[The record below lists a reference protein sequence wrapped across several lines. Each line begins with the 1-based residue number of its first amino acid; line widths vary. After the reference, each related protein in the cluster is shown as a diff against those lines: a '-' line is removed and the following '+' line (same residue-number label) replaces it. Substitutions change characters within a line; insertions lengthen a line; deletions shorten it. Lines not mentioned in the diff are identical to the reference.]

1 MTQETER
8 YLSRVKLWMFSMP
21 RKTKKGIIQELR
33 SHIVESAQAAGG
45 PEMEPSVIAEMDTP
59 RKTAKM
65 YKQIYGY
72 GLPFRILFIF
82 IVIFLSVLT
91 VPVWEVANPD
101 FSTGFMFLLLILVL
115 FYVGSKAGKRMALG
129 AGISAM
135 LTRFIVLGIIV
146 GLFGEHGIIQGG
158 VGFLFF
164 ITSILLIPIAY
175 LPARALQKWEEKGS
189 YDLPPSN
196 YTEMRSCPRCNA
208 PIPTSSKFWLE
219 CGGRV
224 Y

>member
-8 YLSRVKLWMFSMP
+8 YLSRVKLWMFSMS

-33 SHIVESAQAAGG
+33 SHIVESVEAAGG
-45 PEMEPSVIAEMDTP
+45 PEMEASVIAEMDSP
-59 RKTAKM
+59 RKAAKM

-82 IVIFLSVLT
+82 VVIFLSILT
-91 VPVWEVANPD
+91 VPVWEVANPN

-135 LTRFIVLGIIV
+135 LTRFIVLGLIA
-146 GLFGEHGIIQGG
+146 GLFGEHGIVLGG
-158 VGFLFF
+158 GGFLFF
-164 ITSILLIPIAY
+164 LSSVLLIPIAY
-175 LPARALQKWEEKGS
+175 LPARALEKWEEKGS
-189 YDLPPSN
+189 YNLLPSDL
-196 YTEMRSCPRCNA
+196 TESRKCPRCNA
-208 PIPTSSKFWLE
+208 QIPVSSKFCSE

-224 Y
+224 W

>member
-1 MTQETER
+1 MTQETEH

-33 SHIVESAQAAGG
+33 SHIIESAQAAGG
-45 PEMEPSVIAEMDTP
+45 PEMEPSVIAEMDSP
-59 RKTAKM
+59 RRAAKM

-82 IVIFLSVLT
+82 IVIFLSLLT
-91 VPVWEVANPD
+91 IPVWEVANPN

-129 AGISAM
+129 VGVSAM
-135 LTRFIVLGIIV
+135 LTRFIVLGLIA

-158 VGFLFF
+158 GGFLFF
-164 ITSILLIPIAY
+164 LSSILLVPIAY
-175 LPARALQKWEEKGS
+175 LPARALEKWEEKGS
-189 YDLPPSN
+189 YDLPPPN
-196 YTEMRSCPRCNA
+196 EIETRNCPRCDS
-208 PIPTSSKFWLE
+208 PIPVSSKFCPE

-224 Y
+224 

>member
-21 RKTKKGIIQELR
+21 RKTRKGIIQELR

-45 PEMEPSVIAEMDTP
+45 PEMESTVIAEMDSP
-59 RKTAKM
+59 RKAAKM

-82 IVIFLSVLT
+82 IVIFLSILT
-91 VPVWEVANPD
+91 VPVWELRFPD

-115 FYVGSKAGKRMALG
+115 FYIGSKAGKKMALG
-129 AGISAM
+129 VGITAM
-135 LTRFIVLGIIV
+135 LTRFIFLGLIAS
-146 GLFGEHGIIQGG
+146 GLGEQGIIQGG
-158 VGFLFF
+158 GGFLFF
-164 ITSILLIPIAY
+164 LSSVLLIPISY

-189 YDLPPSN
+189 YDIPPSN
-196 YTEMRSCPRCNA
+196 YNETRKCPRCEA
-208 PIPTSSKFWLE
+208 SISTTSKFCSE

-224 Y
+224 W